1 MAEADDCVVW
11 IQAHDW
17 QTALSRLELRHHL
30 SDADVQ
36 PTQESTLAL
45 LKKQFDETIYPS
57 FSRWC
62 ILKHKN
68 KEEMLK
74 QNEQKQ
80 KLIKKRK

>member
-45 LKKQFDETIYPS
+45 LKKNS
-57 FSRWC
+57 
-62 ILKHKN
+62 L
-68 KEEMLK
+68 M
-74 QNEQKQ
+74 
-80 KLIKKRK
+80 KLFIHLFPADAF